1 MADIELVIQIPDSI
15 YETIKEEEVGNV
27 VYKVIKNGTPLPEN
41 PTNGDMIKA
50 IFPNVRLDDGGE
62 WRHIFWGVQ
71 AKASFSQ
78 DWWNAPYKAESE
90 EQA

>member
-1 MADIELVIQIPDSI
+1 MTGKALFMESI
-15 YETIKEEEVGNV
+15 CNTCSNKGCIFQSGIHRTECDF
-27 VYKVIKNGTPLPEN
+27 YKSL
-41 PTNGDMIKA
+41 TNGDMIKA

-78 DWWNAPYKAESE
+78 DWWDAPYKE
-90 EQA
+90 EE